1 MVPPRQTNTIDFD
14 AAKLQRLGFTGNRN
28 LPLKP
33 ASLVEL
39 RQQLGLQLQT
49 SLDAERIVS
58 LFFREVQRLVP
69 LDALAFAHPAHD
81 LRLELGERAPHS
93 AGYRLSHEGEYLG
106 ELIFR
111 RKLRFADDELAQLES
126 LLACLLFPLR
136 NALLYRTAL
145 QSALRDPLTDT
156 GNRIAMDQ
164 VLQREVDLARR
175 NLQPLSLLMLDID
188 HFKQINDSHGHAA
201 GDSVLRRFAALL
213 VDLIRESDYAVRW
226 GGEEFL
232 IVARQADARQAG
244 AMAERIVQRVRDTR
258 FPVDGG
264 QGELGCTCS
273 VGVAAA
279 PFIPGDPESLEW
291 EQVVALADAAVYHA
305 KRRGRDGWVEVAAAP
320 DTRSADLPDLLEGA
334 RTSIEASATRGLLTL
349 RTSATTQSA

>member
-1 MVPPRQTNTIDFD
+1 MKTPTQTNAIDFD
-14 AAKLQRLGFTGNRN
+14 SAKLQRLGFGQQT
-28 LPLKP
+28 PLIKQP
-33 ASLVEL
+33 VSLGQL

-49 SLDAERIVS
+49 SLEPQRILG

-69 LDALAFAHPAHD
+69 LDALAFQHPSHD

-111 RKLRFADDELAQLES
+111 RKQRFAEDELIQLEA
-126 LLACLLFPLR
+126 LLASLLFPLR

-188 HFKQINDSHGHAA
+188 HFKSINDNHGHTL
-201 GDSVLRRFAALL
+201 GDEVLK
-213 VDLIRESDYAVRW
+213 AVAQTLKNQLRNIDMVFRY
-226 GGEEFL
+226 GGEEFVIVMPDTALDQGVEAMTRLQRELTKRFFLEGNERLL
-232 IVARQADARQAG
+232 ITFSAGVAQMAPDEQGADAIKRA
-244 AMAERIVQRVRDTR
+244 D
-258 FPVDGG
+258 
-264 QGELGCTCS
+264 QGMYLAKRSGKNR
-273 VGVAAA
+273 
-279 PFIPGDPESLEW
+279 
-291 EQVVALADAAVYHA
+291 VVAV
-305 KRRGRDGWVEVAAAP
+305 
-320 DTRSADLPDLLEGA
+320 
-334 RTSIEASATRGLLTL
+334 
-349 RTSATTQSA
+349 